1 MNTYVVSINEYRVT
15 FVDNNYETKSV
26 TMWANPLGV
35 EEWVEKNHKGS
46 EDSSSIEL
54 LQKGPIQE
62 GEPVMTVEELREKMG
77 VASE

>member
-35 EEWVEKNHKGS
+35 EEWVANNHKGS
-46 EDSSSIEL
+46 EDSSTIEL
-54 LQKGPIQE
+54 LQVGPIQE